1 MATVLIETT
10 GTLSGYPTK
19 RGVLHPSVWE
29 RYVDLA
35 DANTIKGSDLTSG
48 DIIQVF
54 TIPKGSVVHG
64 ALFEVMT
71 VTASTG
77 ALADLSLTGGTVFT
91 TAKTLTTTGIQSTV
105 VPFETGGSVLNA
117 TSDTLDLTLTAP
129 GATAP
134 TTGLIR
140 VVAFVTDVSASR
152 GRATIA
158 TRDVL

>member
-35 DANTIKGSDLTSG
+35 DATTVKGSDLTSG
-48 DIIQVF
+48 DVIQVF
-54 TIPKGSVVHG
+54 TIPVGSVVHG
-64 ALFEVMT
+64 ALFEVMNVST
-71 VTASTG
+71 STG
-77 ALADLSLTGGTVFT
+77 ATASLSITGGTVFT
-91 TAKTLTTTGIQSTV
+91 TAQALTTTGIKTTV
-105 VPFETGGSVLNA
+105 VPFETGGSVLTA
-117 TSDTLDLTLTAP
+117 TSDTLDLTLVAP
-129 GATAP
+129 GSVAP
-134 TTGLIR
+134 TVGLIR

-158 TRDVL
+158 SRDVL